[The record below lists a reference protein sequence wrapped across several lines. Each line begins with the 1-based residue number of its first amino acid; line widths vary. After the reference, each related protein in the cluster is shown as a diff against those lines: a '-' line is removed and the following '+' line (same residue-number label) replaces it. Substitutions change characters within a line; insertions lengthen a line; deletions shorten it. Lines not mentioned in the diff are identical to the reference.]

1 MFKDEL
7 SKSSQNNVEEPV
19 FYDSDGNPWQGDYM
33 KEIYQV
39 DNMSFKE
46 MLNQQF
52 LEEAHFNQVMS
63 QQHAKDEFDD
73 SNEIISDHKVI
84 INDNQSQD
92 TENHYLDRSNDKNI
106 QRLK

>member
-1 MFKDEL
+1 
-7 SKSSQNNVEEPV
+7 
-19 FYDSDGNPWQGDYM
+19 M

-63 QQHAKDEFDD
+63 QQNIKDEFDD